1 MSVVAASCARPALD
15 KLTIM
20 FLTSFPAGPRRA
32 NCSVFAPDGTPAV
45 IIDPGAGT
53 THPFL
58 PSSFLG

>member
-1 MSVVAASCARPALD
+1 
-15 KLTIM
+15 M

-45 IIDPGAGT
+45 IIDPGVGT
-53 THPFL
+53 TPPFL